1 MTGIRAKIEVD
12 AHYTRAVNVERDGAA
27 AGVESYILTGNARRL
42 LRRIA
47 DAAAKEKTTR
57 AWTLVGPYGA
67 GKSAFALFL
76 SALLAG
82 GDSKHGAAAR
92 ELCKREDESL
102 ADMYAGLTKA
112 QKGFCPV
119 FVTGAREA
127 MAPRLLA
134 RLTDSLNDYF
144 DGKSPPMIAA
154 VRKAAEKNTPVSE
167 VVELFRRA
175 GAAVME
181 HGGGGLLV
189 VVDEMGKFL
198 EYDAETPDSDNAYLL
213 QALGETTLAR
223 GKKDAHIFLLG
234 VLHHSFSFYTR
245 GLGND
250 ARAEWQKVEGRFSQ
264 LGFSETP
271 EQMLHLMA
279 RAIRQQFTDADKKEI
294 SRALALP
301 AKTLYESGL
310 FEERAF
316 ADDVGSLF
324 APCYPLHPL
333 TAALLALLSQKAGQ
347 NERTLL
353 GYLSGEH
360 PCGFASGVK
369 SLQRAGDFIPPWDL
383 FDYFADGGAFFAA
396 DPMLSRRH
404 AEIEDAMH
412 RLGDDAPSEQVQMFK
427 TIALFNIVGA
437 RGKFAASDAFMTSL
451 FGKKTKPALAA
462 LQKRSI
468 VAYRK
473 YADEYRVWQG
483 SDFDLEDAL
492 RRELDKAPSFRLAN
506 ELNNAAVAPPLVAHR
521 HAIKTGNIRRLPL
534 LFVDAATMKENKV
547 AQNAEPRLIVYL
559 AKGEQECP
567 AGVLALLGDNDLL
580 TVGHGGDALDS
591 TRKERRALEIIV
603 NKQELNG
610 DPVAKVEVKERL
622 AQAARMERRLVGA
635 LTAPF
640 DGRVVHW
647 RGKPLI
653 ANNRRVLQGIVS
665 DALDAVYNKAPR
677 VANEMINRDNPSTQA
692 TAARNKLLAA
702 LRRNAGV
709 KDLGIEKYPPE
720 KAIYLSLLQKT
731 GLHRREGKQWRLSPP
746 LENDEHNFYPVWKRL
761 DDFLDDTKTVARA
774 FTELE
779 HELRA
784 PPYGVKRGLLEIFY
798 ALTIF
803 ANEGEIAVY
812 EDGAYQPFFQEHLL
826 ERFAMRPDTFTFKRV
841 RVGSVGVGLLRS
853 YQKILGEHKSKG
865 GEMLAVTRPLVRHIA
880 ALPDYAKN
888 TQRLSEQARGFCRA
902 VMHTRSPF
910 ELLMEDIPK
919 ALGFAEHDL
928 SSETKR
934 AKFAGVLAES
944 MAELDGALPGVKS
957 KFGELLAQGAD
968 LPKDTPLSEVRK
980 IIGGRFVG
988 LDEYTVDKEG
998 VGAFLQ
1004 RALDESEDGVWL
1016 DRMLLFLSGKS
1027 AAKWEDADCDF
1038 AEHKLAEYVRKAKE
1052 LEKLRLGEGKG
1063 NGAANGNGAVL
1074 VRIVGAGREQEE
1086 TVHPLE
1092 NGARKQAEARQL
1104 VREALDKLSA
1114 PERLPFLVSVIQS
1127 ELDEGKPQQRS
1138 GGSRA
1143 TGKGKAR
1150 PRAVRR
1156 QG

>member
-1 MTGIRAKIEVD
+1 MTVIRAKIEVD
-12 AHYTRAVNVERDGAA
+12 SHYTRAVNVERDGAA

-47 DAAAKEKTTR
+47 ETAAKEKTIRT
-57 AWTLVGPYGA
+57 WTLVGPYGA
-67 GKSAFALFL
+67 GKSAFSLFL
-76 SALLAG
+76 SALLASR
-82 GDSKHGAAAR
+82 DTKHGAMAR
-92 ELCKREDESL
+92 KLCKREDKPL
-102 ADMYAGLTKA
+102 ADKYEILTKA

-144 DGKSPPMIAA
+144 DGKSPPVIAA
-154 VRKAAEKNTPVSE
+154 VREAAEKNAPVSE
-167 VVELFRRA
+167 VVELLRRA

-333 TAALLALLSQKAGQ
+333 SAALLALLSQKAGQ
-347 NERTLL
+347 NERTLF
-353 GYLSGEH
+353 GYLAGGH
-360 PCGFASGVK
+360 PRGFANGVK
-369 SLQRAGDFIPPWDL
+369 SLQRAGDFIPPWEL

-396 DPMLSRRH
+396 DSVLARRQ
-404 AEIEDAMH
+404 AEIEDALH
-412 RLGDDAPSEQVQMFK
+412 RLGNDAPLEQVQMLK
-427 TIALFNIVGA
+427 TIALLNIVGA

-451 FGKKTKPALAA
+451 FGKKAKPTLAA

-468 VAYRK
+468 VVYRK

-492 RRELDKAPSFRLAN
+492 RRELDKAPPFRLAD

-534 LFVDAATMKENKV
+534 LFADAATMKENKA

-567 AGVLALLGDNDLL
+567 ADVLALLGGNDLL
-580 TVGHGGDALDS
+580 TVGHGGDALES
-591 TRKERRALEIIV
+591 TRKERRALEVIV

-610 DPVAKVEVKERL
+610 DPVAQAEVKERL
-622 AQAARMERRLVGA
+622 AQTARMERRLVTS

-640 DGRVVHW
+640 DGRIVHW
-647 RGKPLI
+647 RGNKLK

-692 TAARNKLLAA
+692 TAARNKLLSA
-702 LRRNAGV
+702 LRRNVGV

-720 KAIYLSLLQKT
+720 KAMYLSLLKRT
-731 GLHRREGKQWRLSPP
+731 GLHRREEKQWRLRPP
-746 LENDEHNFYPVWKRL
+746 RENDEHNFYPVWKRL

-779 HELRA
+779 NELCA

-798 ALTIF
+798 ALAIF
-803 ANEGEIAVY
+803 ANEGELAVY
-812 EDGAYQPFFQEHLL
+812 EDGAYQPFFQEYHL
-826 ERFAMRPDTFTFKRV
+826 ERFLVRPDTFTFRRV
-841 RVGSVGVGLLRS
+841 RIGAVGAGVLRS
-853 YQKILGEHKSKG
+853 YQSILGGKSKR
-865 GEMLAVTRPLVRHIA
+865 GEMLAITRPLSQHIA

-888 TQRLSEQARGFCRA
+888 TKRLSKQALGFCRA
-902 VMHTRSPF
+902 VGAAKSPW
-910 ELLMEDIPK
+910 EMLLEDIPK
-919 ALGFAEHDL
+919 ALGFSQQEL

-934 AKFAGVLAES
+934 TNFAAMLTEV
-944 MAELDGALPGVKS
+944 MTELDGALPGVKS

-1027 AAKWEDADCDF
+1027 AAKWDDSDCDF

-1092 NGARKQAEARQL
+1092 NGASQQEEARRL
-1104 VREALDKLSA
+1104 VSEALDKLIPVREVA
-1114 PERLPFLVSVIQS
+1114 F
-1127 ELDEGKPQQRS
+1127 S
-1138 GGSRA
+1138 GFGDTIR
-1143 TGKGKAR
+1143 
-1150 PRAVRR
+1150 VR
-1156 QG
+1156 

>member
-12 AHYTRAVNVERDGAA
+12 SHYTRAVNVERDGAA

-47 DAAAKEKTTR
+47 EAAAKEKTTR

-76 SALLAG
+76 SALLASR
-82 GDSKHGAAAR
+82 DTKHGAAAR
-92 ELCKREDESL
+92 KLCKREDEAL
-102 ADMYAGLTKA
+102 ADKYEILTKA

-134 RLTDSLNDYF
+134 RLTDALDKYF
-144 DGKSPPMIAA
+144 DGKSPPVIAA
-154 VRKAAEKNTPVSE
+154 LREAAEDNAPVSK

-175 GAAVME
+175 AAAVIE

-213 QALGETTLAR
+213 QSLSETTLAR
-223 GKKDAHIFLLG
+223 GKKDAHIFMLG
-234 VLHHSFSFYTR
+234 VLHHGFGFYTR
-245 GLGND
+245 GFGDD
-250 ARAEWQKVEGRFSQ
+250 ARAEWQKVEGRFAQ
-264 LGFSETP
+264 LSFSETP
-271 EQMLHLMA
+271 EQMLRLMS
-279 RAIRQQFTDADKKEI
+279 RAIRQQFTDAEKKEI
-294 SRALALP
+294 RAALSLP
-301 AKTLYESGL
+301 AKTLYESGI
-310 FEERAF
+310 FEEQTF
-316 ADDVGSLF
+316 TGEVEDLF

-353 GYLSGEH
+353 GYLAGEH
-360 PCGFASGVK
+360 PCGFANGVK
-369 SLQRAGDFIPPWDL
+369 SLQRAGDFIPPWEL

-396 DPMLSRRH
+396 DPVLSRRQ
-404 AEIEDAMH
+404 AEIDDALH
-412 RLGDDAPSEQVQMFK
+412 RLGNDAPLEQVQMLK

-437 RGKFAASDAFMTSL
+437 RGKFAASDVFISAL
-451 FGKKTKPALAA
+451 FGKRTKTALAA
-462 LQKRSI
+462 LRKRSI
-468 VAYRK
+468 VVYRR
-473 YADEYRVWQG
+473 YADEYRIWQG

-492 RRELDKAPSFRLAN
+492 RREVDKTPPFCLAD
-506 ELNNAAVAPPLVAHR
+506 ELNAAAVAPPLVAHR

-534 LFVDAATMKENKV
+534 RFVDAETMKENK
-547 AQNAEPRLIVYL
+547 AAENAEPRLIVYL
-559 AKGEQECP
+559 TKGEQECP
-567 AGVLALLGDNDLL
+567 LAARELLGGNDLL
-580 TVGHGGDALDS
+580 TVGRGSDALES
-591 TRKERRALEIIV
+591 ARKERRALEIIV
-603 NKQELNG
+603 NLPDLRG
-610 DPVAKVEVKERL
+610 DPVAKNEVKERL
-622 AQAARMERRLVGA
+622 AQTARTERRLVSS
-635 LTAPF
+635 LIAPF
-640 DGRVVHW
+640 DGRIVHW
-647 RGKPLI
+647 RGEELE
-653 ANNRRVLQGIVS
+653 ANNRRRLQAIVS
-665 DALDAVYNKAPR
+665 DALDKIYNKAPR
-677 VANEMINRDNPSTQA
+677 VTNEMINRENPSAQA
-692 TAARNKLLAA
+692 AAARNKLLAA
-702 LRRNAGV
+702 LRRNVGV

-720 KAIYLSLLQKT
+720 KALYLSLLKNT
-731 GLHRREGKQWRLSPP
+731 GLHRYEEKKWRLFSPQ
-746 LENDEHNFYPVWKRL
+746 ENGEHNFHPVWKRL
-761 DDFLDDTKTVARA
+761 DDFLDDTKTIARA

-779 HELRA
+779 DELCA

-798 ALTIF
+798 ALAIF
-803 ANEGEIAVY
+803 ANEGELAVY
-812 EDGAYQPFFQEHLL
+812 EDGAYQPFFQEYHL
-826 ERFAMRPDTFTFKRV
+826 ERFLVRPDTFTFRRV
-841 RVGSVGVGLLRS
+841 RIGTVGAGVLRS
-853 YQKILGEHKSKG
+853 YQSILGGKSKR
-865 GEMLAVTRPLVRHIA
+865 GEMLAITRPLSQHIN

-888 TQRLSEQARGFCRA
+888 TKRLSKQALGFCRA
-902 VMHTRSPF
+902 VGAAKSPW
-910 ELLMEDIPK
+910 EMLLEDIPK
-919 ALGFAEHDL
+919 ALGFSQQEL

-934 AKFAGVLAES
+934 SKFAAMLTEV
-944 MAELDGALPGVKS
+944 MAELDGALPGVKN
-957 KFGELLAQGAD
+957 KFGALLAQGAD
-968 LPKDTPLSEVRK
+968 LPKDAPLSEVRK

-1027 AAKWEDADCDF
+1027 AAKWEDSDCDF

-1052 LEKLRLGEGKG
+1052 LEKLRLGEGNGK
-1063 NGAANGNGAVL
+1063 GAANGNGAVL

-1092 NGARKQAEARQL
+1092 NGADQQDEARQL
-1104 VREALDKLSA
+1104 VQKALDKLSA

-1127 ELDEGKPQQRS
+1127 ELDEGKQQHS
-1138 GGSRA
+1138 GAPRA

>member
-12 AHYTRAVNVERDGAA
+12 SHYTRAVNVERDGAA

-47 DAAAKEKTTR
+47 EAAAKEKTTR

-76 SALLAG
+76 SALLASR
-82 GDSKHGAAAR
+82 DTKHGAAAR
-92 ELCKREDESL
+92 KLCKREDEAL
-102 ADMYAGLTKA
+102 ADKYEILTKA

-134 RLTDSLNDYF
+134 RLTDALDKYF
-144 DGKSPPMIAA
+144 DGKSPPVIAA
-154 VRKAAEKNTPVSE
+154 LREAAEDNAPASK

-175 GAAVME
+175 GAAVTE

-198 EYDAETPDSDNAYLL
+198 EYDIENPNSDNAHLL
-213 QALGETTLAR
+213 QWLSETTLAR
-223 GKKDAHIFLLG
+223 GKKDAHIFMLG
-234 VLHHSFSFYTR
+234 VLHHGFGFYTR
-245 GLGND
+245 GFGED
-250 ARAEWQKVEGRFSQ
+250 ARAEWQKVEGRFAQ
-264 LGFSETP
+264 LSFSETP
-271 EQMLHLMA
+271 EQMLRLMS
-279 RAIRQQFTDADKKEI
+279 RAIRQQFTDAEKKEI
-294 SRALALP
+294 RAALSLP
-301 AKTLYESGL
+301 AKTLYESGI
-310 FEERAF
+310 FEEQTF
-316 ADDVGSLF
+316 TGEVEDLF

-360 PCGFASGVK
+360 LCGFANGVK
-369 SLQRAGDFIPPWDL
+369 SLQRAGDFIPPWEL

-396 DPMLSRRH
+396 DPVLSRRQ
-404 AEIEDAMH
+404 AEIDDALH
-412 RLGDDAPSEQVQMFK
+412 RLGNDAPLEQVQMLK

-437 RGKFAASDAFMTSL
+437 RGKFAASDAFMASL

-462 LQKRSI
+462 LRKRSI
-468 VAYRK
+468 VVYRK
-473 YADEYRVWQG
+473 YADEYRIWQG

-492 RRELDKAPSFRLAN
+492 RREVDKTPPFRLAD

-534 LFVDAATMKENKV
+534 RFVDAETMKENTA

-559 AKGEQECP
+559 TKGEQECP
-567 AGVLALLGDNDLL
+567 LAARELLGGNDLL
-580 TVGHGGDALDS
+580 TVGRGSDALES
-591 TRKERRALEIIV
+591 ARKERRALEIIV
-603 NKQELNG
+603 NLPDLRG
-610 DPVAKVEVKERL
+610 DPVAKNEVKERL
-622 AQAARMERRLVGA
+622 AQTARMERRLVSS

-640 DGRVVHW
+640 DGRIVYW
-647 RGKPLI
+647 RGQELE
-653 ANNRRVLQGIVS
+653 ANNRRRLQAIVS
-665 DALDAVYNKAPR
+665 DALDKIYNKAPR
-677 VANEMINRDNPSTQA
+677 VTNEMINRENPSAQA
-692 TAARNKLLAA
+692 AAARNKLLAA
-702 LRRNAGV
+702 LRRNVGV

-720 KAIYLSLLQKT
+720 KALYLSLLKNT
-731 GLHRREGKQWRLSPP
+731 GLHRYEEKKWRLFSPQ
-746 LENDEHNFYPVWKRL
+746 ENGEHNFYPVWKRL

-798 ALTIF
+798 ALAIF
-803 ANEGEIAVY
+803 ANEGELAVY

-841 RVGSVGVGLLRS
+841 RVGNVGVGLLRS

-865 GEMLAVTRPLVRHIA
+865 GEMLAVTRPLVQHIA

-888 TQRLSEQARGFCRA
+888 TRRLSEQARGFCRA

-944 MAELDGALPGVKS
+944 MAELDGALPGVKN

-1027 AAKWEDADCDF
+1027 AAKWEDSDCDF

-1063 NGAANGNGAVL
+1063 NGAVL
-1074 VRIVGAGREQEE
+1074 VCIVGAGREQEE

-1092 NGARKQAEARQL
+1092 NGANQQEEARRL
-1104 VREALDKLSA
+1104 VREGLDKLS
-1114 PERLPFLVSVIQS
+1114 PSERLPFWLAI
-1127 ELDEGKPQQRS
+1127 
-1138 GGSRA
+1138 SRNTTA
-1143 TGKGKAR
+1143 LSTANQHLNGASR
-1150 PRAVRR
+1150 L
-1156 QG
+1156 